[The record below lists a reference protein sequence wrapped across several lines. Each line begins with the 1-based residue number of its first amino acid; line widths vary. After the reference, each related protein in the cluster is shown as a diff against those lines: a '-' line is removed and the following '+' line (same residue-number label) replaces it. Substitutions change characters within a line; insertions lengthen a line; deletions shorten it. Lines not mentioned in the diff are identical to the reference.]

1 MSGDTHQIRLSQVP
15 ASMLKFDHTTKRKT
29 PCTSDGV
36 SKFQVIYQ
44 GWPIT
49 WNLITTLSLTPIDR
63 SQKQHNGSTKYEFDV
78 RWYKHQVLF
87 IWKETYLYS
96 THSSTRIIP
105 RMLKMWFLITPAS
118 QPDPR
123 GRHSSHVHTHT
134 HTNTKT
140 NNYLHTHKQLRH
152 NSLWM
157 LGSLL
162 TVLFQREWYQ
172 GKDNRGIKRSGIV
185 LWLWLM
191 WREWQRGEWLKL
203 KSSHLMS
210 NSVGCER
217 CSW

>member
-1 MSGDTHQIRLSQVP
+1 MFKKENSKFYSCGWLFYWIPDSKETVGGAKSGESDGLQQWQLERLMSGDTHQIRLSQVP

-49 WNLITTLSLTPIDR
+49 WNSITTLSLTPIDR

-134 HTNTKT
+134 H
-140 NNYLHTHKQLRH
+140 
-152 NSLWM
+152 
-157 LGSLL
+157 
-162 TVLFQREWYQ
+162 
-172 GKDNRGIKRSGIV
+172 
-185 LWLWLM
+185 
-191 WREWQRGEWLKL
+191 
-203 KSSHLMS
+203 
-210 NSVGCER
+210 
-217 CSW
+217 